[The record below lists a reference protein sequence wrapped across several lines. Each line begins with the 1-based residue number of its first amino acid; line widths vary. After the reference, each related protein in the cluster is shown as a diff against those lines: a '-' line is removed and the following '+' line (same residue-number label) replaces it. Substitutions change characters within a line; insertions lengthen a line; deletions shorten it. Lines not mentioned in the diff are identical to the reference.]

1 MKKLLIAFSA
11 VGILGLAACNVNYKT
26 TPSGMKYKILPG
38 KVVGADT
45 LGVKANPG
53 DVIKFKFKF
62 SIPELQD
69 SVWRDA
75 YDMMPQYT
83 KVDTS
88 ARIRMT
94 FLEIFP
100 QLKSGDSAE
109 VIISV
114 DSIIKQ
120 GGPNQGLPPFM
131 TKGRHVKATVSIL
144 NVFKDEATA
153 QADVTKERE
162 KQQVV
167 SEEKLKKAT
176 ADLDKYI
183 KDKGLKAVKTKSGA
197 YVVIDQPGDISKK
210 ADSGMT
216 ATIKYTGSLLS
227 NGKAFDSNIDS
238 TISGH
243 TDPLP
248 IAIGQHRSIKGME
261 EGLTLFGKGAKG
273 AIYIPAELAYG
284 ERDQP
289 GKIPAFS
296 NLKFDIEVLDVT
308 PTDSAGN

>member
-1 MKKLLIAFSA
+1 MKRLFFAFSA
-11 VGILGLAACNVNYKT
+11 VTILGLAACNVNYKT
-26 TPSGMKYKILPG
+26 TPSGMKYKILTG

-45 LGVKANPG
+45 MGVQAAPG
-53 DVIKFKFKF
+53 DVVKFKFKF
-62 SIPELQD
+62 SIPELGD
-69 SVWRDA
+69 TVWRNA
-75 YDMMPQYT
+75 YEMMPQYT

-88 ARIRMT
+88 ARTKMT

-131 TKGRHVKATVSIL
+131 TKGRHVKATISIL

-153 QADVTKERE
+153 QADIAKERT
-162 KQQVV
+162 KQQEI
-167 SEEKLKKAT
+167 SEKKLKQAT

-197 YVVIDQPGDISKK
+197 YVVIDEPGDISKK

-238 TISGH
+238 TIAGH

-248 IAIGQHRSIKGME
+248 IAVGQHRSIVGMD
-261 EGLTLFGKGAKG
+261 EGLRLFGKGAKG
-273 AIYIPAELAYG
+273 TIYIPAELAYG
-284 ERDQP
+284 DRDQ
-289 GKIPAFS
+289 GEKIPAFS
-296 NLKFDIEVLDVT
+296 NLKFDIQVLDVT
-308 PTDSAGN
+308 PSDSAKK

>member
-1 MKKLLIAFSA
+1 MKRLFFAFSA
-11 VGILGLAACNVNYKT
+11 AAILGLAACNNVNYKT
-26 TPSGMKYKILPG
+26 TPSGMKYKIMTG

-45 LGVKANPG
+45 MGVQANPG
-53 DVIKFKFKF
+53 DIIKFKFKF
-62 SIPELQD
+62 SIPELGD
-69 SVWRDA
+69 SVWRNA

-88 ARIRMT
+88 ARTRMT

-144 NVFKDEATA
+144 NVFKDEKTA
-153 QADVTKERE
+153 QADVTKERA
-162 KQQVV
+162 KQQAV
-167 SEEKLKKAT
+167 SEVKLKKAA

-197 YVVIDQPGDISKK
+197 YVVIDEPGDISKK

-216 ATIKYTGSLLS
+216 ATIKYTGSLLD
-227 NGKAFDSNIDS
+227 GKVFDSNIDS
-238 TISGH
+238 SVAGH
-243 TDPLP
+243 TEPLP
-248 IAIGQHRSIKGME
+248 IAIGEHRSIVGMD
-261 EGLTLFGKGAKG
+261 EGLRLFGKGAKG
-273 AIYIPAELAYG
+273 TIYIPAELGYG
-284 ERDQP
+284 DRDQ
-289 GKIPAFS
+289 GDKIPAYS
-296 NLKFDIEVLDVT
+296 NLKFDVQVLDVT
-308 PTDSAGN
+308 PSDTTHK

>member
-1 MKKLLIAFSA
+1 MKKLLFAFSA
-11 VGILGLAACNVNYKT
+11 AAVLGLAACNVNYKT

-45 LGVKANPG
+45 MGVKAAVG
-53 DVIKFKFKF
+53 DIIKFKFKF

-88 ARIRMT
+88 ARTKMT

-144 NVFKDEATA
+144 NVFKDEAAA
-153 QADVTKERE
+153 QADVTKERT
-162 KQQVV
+162 KQEAVA
-167 SEEKLKKAT
+167 SEKLKQAT

-197 YVVIDQPGDISKK
+197 YVVIDEPGDISKK

-227 NGKAFDSNIDS
+227 NGEPFDSNIDS
-238 TISGH
+238 TIAGH
-243 TDPLP
+243 TEPLP
-248 IAIGQHRSIKGME
+248 IAIGEHRSIAGMD
-261 EGLTLFGKGAKG
+261 EGLRLFGKGAKG
-273 AIYIPAELAYG
+273 AIYIPAELGYG
-284 ERDQP
+284 DRAQGD
-289 GKIPAFS
+289 KIPAYS
-296 NLKFDIEVLDVT
+296 NLKFDIQVLDVT
-308 PTDSAGN
+308 PSDTAGK